1 MRAGRCSGF
10 PGSSCRLNDPGLSRR
25 PARVS
30 YHGPVFLKL
39 VRRENRQ
46 TRRQPSPG
54 CPSHLFHLRQK
65 PWNFASPSDTLS
77 DRHKI
82 IEALPAVFRELFVG
96 RAAPHTEPL
105 ALRQRGAVLK
115 RIRSRP
121 ALRMS
126 DGINRRDSRSRS
138 TVRQAAG
145 RQAPRGSSR
154 SVSSSKPSA
163 WPLPPVQHCRNPFRS
178 VERLRGGSRFTTAP
192 DRPGRVVKLSCSGA
206 FSPYS
211 TTCPPINSVRRRNPG
226 LSG

>member
-1 MRAGRCSGF
+1 MRATECQTSTTPVKPRAMRAGRCSGF

-54 CPSHLFHLRQK
+54 SPSHLFHLRQK

-145 RQAPRGSSR
+145 RQAPRG
-154 SVSSSKPSA
+154 
-163 WPLPPVQHCRNPFRS
+163 F
-178 VERLRGGSRFTTAP
+178 F
-192 DRPGRVVKLSCSGA
+192 A
-206 FSPYS
+206 FSVFFEAIGLAFAACSALPE
-211 TTCPPINSVRRRNPG
+211 SVPVG
-226 LSG
+226 